1 LIDSSYI
8 DINNRTEVTMSLEIT
23 PNLEMEKEEL
33 KVIDTFIKTYVNKL
47 LDCQS
52 FNNSKAKEITNLLKV

>member
-1 LIDSSYI
+1 
-8 DINNRTEVTMSLEIT
+8 
-23 PNLEMEKEEL
+23 MEKEEL

-52 FNNSKAKEITNLLKV
+52 FNNSKAKEITNLLKVNLELFERKDTKKLYYIL